1 MPTKP
6 TILIR
11 IFLLSFSLS
20 LFTCTNPVSPE
31 YQFIDGL
38 LYIEGFV
45 GTTEGSSFVKITKS
59 EVAPNY
65 RNVVIHN
72 AYVNFVNADTG
83 ARFFLSQLNGGND
96 YLPYSSFKGEVGE
109 RWYLEVILPDDPNV
123 YRSEIET
130 IRPSVAVNE
139 LSFRYDKKLI
149 YSEDYDRYVPG
160 HEISI
165 SLDDPGDQI
174 DYYYWRVK
182 TYDKVRF
189 CKVCYDGYYRGFI
202 NCNPQNYQPY
212 YTYVCESDC
221 WHIEFGNTIEVFSDK
236 FSDGATTSSLP
247 IANIILTRKT
257 KILAEIHQFSITPK
271 AYEYY
276 RTIKDLINNNGG
288 LNAPLPA
295 ALIGNMYNPD
305 NLEQLVLGRFT
316 AASATTKSIMIDRT
330 LLAENPL
337 EYQMDAMPEKE
348 NDPIPRPYQYTAPCE
363 NSRFRTSIR
372 PEGWI
377 D

>member
-123 YRSEIET
+123 YKSEIET

-139 LSFRYDKKLI
+139 LSFRYDK
-149 YSEDYDRYVPG
+149 
-160 HEISI
+160 
-165 SLDDPGDQI
+165 
-174 DYYYWRVK
+174 
-182 TYDKVRF
+182 
-189 CKVCYDGYYRGFI
+189 
-202 NCNPQNYQPY
+202 
-212 YTYVCESDC
+212 
-221 WHIEFGNTIEVFSDK
+221 
-236 FSDGATTSSLP
+236 
-247 IANIILTRKT
+247 
-257 KILAEIHQFSITPK
+257 
-271 AYEYY
+271 
-276 RTIKDLINNNGG
+276 
-288 LNAPLPA
+288 
-295 ALIGNMYNPD
+295 
-305 NLEQLVLGRFT
+305 
-316 AASATTKSIMIDRT
+316 
-330 LLAENPL
+330 
-337 EYQMDAMPEKE
+337 
-348 NDPIPRPYQYTAPCE
+348 
-363 NSRFRTSIR
+363 
-372 PEGWI
+372 
-377 D
+377 

>member
-1 MPTKP
+1 
-6 TILIR
+6 
-11 IFLLSFSLS
+11 
-20 LFTCTNPVSPE
+20 
-31 YQFIDGL
+31 
-38 LYIEGFV
+38 
-45 GTTEGSSFVKITKS
+45 
-59 EVAPNY
+59 
-65 RNVVIHN
+65 
-72 AYVNFVNADTG
+72 
-83 ARFFLSQLNGGND
+83 
-96 YLPYSSFKGEVGE
+96 
-109 RWYLEVILPDDPNV
+109 
-123 YRSEIET
+123 
-130 IRPSVAVNE
+130 
-139 LSFRYDKKLI
+139 
-149 YSEDYDRYVPG
+149 
-160 HEISI
+160 
-165 SLDDPGDQI
+165 
-174 DYYYWRVK
+174 
-182 TYDKVRF
+182 
-189 CKVCYDGYYRGFI
+189 
-202 NCNPQNYQPY
+202 
-212 YTYVCESDC
+212 
-221 WHIEFGNTIEVFSDK
+221 
-236 FSDGATTSSLP
+236 TTSSLP